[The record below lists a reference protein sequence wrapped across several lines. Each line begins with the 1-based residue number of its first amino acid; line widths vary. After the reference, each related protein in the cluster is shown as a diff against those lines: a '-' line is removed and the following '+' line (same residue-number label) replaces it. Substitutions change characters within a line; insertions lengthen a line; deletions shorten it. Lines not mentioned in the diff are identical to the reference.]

1 MSTHRSVGLNLNK
14 VQNFPFATIQIAKTW
29 WSLGGVDRT
38 YIVIEFKRGSSLVE
52 LECRSQ
58 ISLQLLSIVKHIW
71 LNFRNASSIVTS
83 CELFKARLRFGKG
96 ARSTPDPREWLKS
109 SLELLMSRY
118 MGVFSQTTW
127 PLKRGI
133 SGVLTPGQC

>member
-118 MGVFSQTTW
+118 MGVVTNY
-127 PLKRGI
+127 LALGA
-133 SGVLTPGQC
+133 GN

>member
-1 MSTHRSVGLNLNK
+1 MNLNK
-14 VQNFPFATIQIAKTW
+14 VQNFPYATIQIAKTW

-71 LNFRNASSIVTS
+71 LNFRNASSIVTT
-83 CELFKARLRFGKG
+83 CELFKAQL
-96 ARSTPDPREWLKS
+96 
-109 SLELLMSRY
+109 
-118 MGVFSQTTW
+118 VTTVGERN
-127 PLKRGI
+127 PFNAG
-133 SGVLTPGQC
+133 P